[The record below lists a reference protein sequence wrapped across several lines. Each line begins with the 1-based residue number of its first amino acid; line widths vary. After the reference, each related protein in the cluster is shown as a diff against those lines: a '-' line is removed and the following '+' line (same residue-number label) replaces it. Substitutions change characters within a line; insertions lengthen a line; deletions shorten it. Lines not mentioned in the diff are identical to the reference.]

1 MGKSILTAPNWSSTC
16 TWSLWWS
23 CQRSS
28 VSPFVVLQDFKRF
41 NGQKLIVKTES
52 NVQSISESLSRLG
65 RTVNT
70 QKQALNFNTNVLNK
84 FVENGYEVHKEMID
98 LTNWWDDKVNSKLI
112 KIFFN
117 KDYSSK
123 PQVFYTISA
132 IDQFHISEKEE
143 KPGSQEIQISVE
155 PAEIMT
161 SYFTVKLKH
170 FFGI

>member
-1 MGKSILTAPNWSSTC
+1 M
-16 TWSLWWS
+16 
-23 CQRSS
+23 
-28 VSPFVVLQDFKRF
+28 
-41 NGQKLIVKTES
+41 
-52 NVQSISESLSRLG
+52 QSISESLSRLG

-70 QKQALNFNTNVLNK
+70 QKQAQNLNTNVLNK

-161 SYFTVKLKH
+161 SYFTVKLK
-170 FFGI
+170 IDKNQINPSNDMENYLPKLEISYVLLNKKSN